1 MFLISLIF
9 IFFQIN
15 LRLFQ
20 IQKYSLNCIYLLR
33 IIFIILNLS
42 IEIYT
47 ISLFLVSFVSSLG
60 LNACNI
66 LCISYLVY
74 SKDLTFSELL

>member
-1 MFLISLIF
+1 MFPISLVF

-15 LRLFQ
+15 LRIFQ
-20 IQKYSLNCIYLLR
+20 IQKYSLNCMYLLR

-60 LNACNI
+60 LNGCNT

-74 SKDLTFSELL
+74 SKDLTVSELL